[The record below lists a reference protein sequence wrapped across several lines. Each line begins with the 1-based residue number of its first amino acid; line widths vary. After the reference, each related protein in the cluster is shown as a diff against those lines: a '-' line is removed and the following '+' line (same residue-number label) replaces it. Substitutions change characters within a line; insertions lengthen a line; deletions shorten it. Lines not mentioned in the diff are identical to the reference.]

1 MELLTE
7 VERIKSVMGLIT
19 EKKKLTRNDKFF
31 WVAKNMGAW
40 LYDEVYYSDY
50 DLNRLPFFD
59 MYKFYLARKTQV
71 DRNSREAIGKSLLEY
86 YEDFLNVMDAQKSED
101 VVDEIKLRFPNIAQK
116 IANYQKKESNPNE
129 KRGRKK
135 LVRGPK
141 ITSAIRQGRTD
152 IDMSRLKPL
161 SAVQQTPEP
170 VIDPVNVTEPAGGKR
185 GRKKLERDFTPIEA
199 GRWKL
204 EGIGQLKKIEK
215 RIDKYEAQSTKLTN
229 EIIRLQRD
237 LDRRRLFFGITQD
250 EAPEDINESIQ
261 KIKSDFKRFIL

>member
-40 LYDEVYYSDY
+40 LYDETYPSNY
-50 DLNRLPFFD
+50 DFNNLPFFD
-59 MYKFYLARKTQV
+59 SYKLYLIAKTNV
-71 DRNSREAIGKSLLEY
+71 NRNSREAIAQSLLDH
-86 YEDFLNVMDAQKSED
+86 YEDYLNVMDAQKSED
-101 VVDEIKLRFPNIAQK
+101 VIDEIKQRFPNIAQK
-116 IANYQKKESNPNE
+116 IAKYQKKESNPNE

-152 IDMSRLKPL
+152 VDMSRLRPL

-170 VIDPVNVTEPAGGKR
+170 VMEPVNEPESVGSKR

-237 LDRRRLFFGITQD
+237 LDRRRQFFGITQD
-250 EAPEDINESIQ
+250 ETPEDINESIQ